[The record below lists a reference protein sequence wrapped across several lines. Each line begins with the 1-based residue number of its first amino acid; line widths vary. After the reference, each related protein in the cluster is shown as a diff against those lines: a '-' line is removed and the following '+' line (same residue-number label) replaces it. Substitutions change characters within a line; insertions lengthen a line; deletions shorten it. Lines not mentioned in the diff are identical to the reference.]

1 MKHVLICFAL
11 LGGLAQAAPA
21 MKVDRH
27 GYPVLTQFSEEG
39 FIDCTLRIVDLVDT
53 GSHYR
58 FRLLGSY
65 EGETVG
71 MAVTVVKGIQ
81 AGIDTDANNVIK
93 DRVYRSGVVFSRTG
107 PESDRLIAALAAS
120 YGLDKRGAQM
130 NEVES
135 FTVIALHQGTISMEN
150 EPVKLKLFGRD
161 GPGDS
166 EDDYY
171 ESFFNLDLKNG
182 YVYWNEKDQ
191 DYRAPLVRALSK

>member
-1 MKHVLICFAL
+1 
-11 LGGLAQAAPA
+11 
-21 MKVDRH
+21 MKVDSH
-27 GYPVLTQFSEEG
+27 GYPLLTQFSEEG

-81 AGIDTDANNVIK
+81 AGMDADLHVIK
-93 DRVYRSGVVFSRTG
+93 DRVYQSGVVFSRTG

-120 YGLDKRGAQM
+120 YGLDKRRAQM
-130 NEVES
+130 NEAES
-135 FTVIALHQGTISMEN
+135 LTVIALHQGTISMEN

-161 GPGDS
+161 EPGNS
-166 EDDYY
+166 EEDYY

-191 DYRAPLVRALSK
+191 EYRAPLVRALSK